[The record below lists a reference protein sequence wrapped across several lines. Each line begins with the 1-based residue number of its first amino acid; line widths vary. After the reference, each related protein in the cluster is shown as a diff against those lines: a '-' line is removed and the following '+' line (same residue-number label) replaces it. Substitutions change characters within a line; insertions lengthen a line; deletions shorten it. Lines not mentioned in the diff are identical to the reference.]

1 MGQRRPLLSLIW
13 AFSNKKHNFYNK
25 SKVKNVKSIQYTDPG
40 FEPMNSQAWVVYH
53 NTRPGLPPSLLDNL
67 ERRYYT
73 GGDRIKI

>member
-40 FEPMNSQAWVVYH
+40 FEPMNSQAWVATIILDQGY
-53 NTRPGLPPSLLDNL
+53 RPP
-67 ERRYYT
+67 Y
-73 GGDRIKI
+73 